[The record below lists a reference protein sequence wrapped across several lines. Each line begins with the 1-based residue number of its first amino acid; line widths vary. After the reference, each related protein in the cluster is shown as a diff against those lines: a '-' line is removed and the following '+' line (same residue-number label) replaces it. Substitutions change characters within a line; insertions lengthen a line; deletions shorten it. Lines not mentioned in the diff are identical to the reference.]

1 MLRRGEAK
9 PQRLD
14 SDGYR
19 SFLLHLVQSTFMQQQ
34 LIRPGCRTN
43 EAVFLFLASLR
54 LYCEKGPK
62 TKRHKRE
69 QTLFL
74 SGSVSSRQKKEAAA
88 TPNRMFLPLFHR
100 GAANPPGN
108 KQKRSV
114 RAHEAPGRQ
123 WPPPPRRKDTLM
135 PSGVPVTESCE
146 RASERGRLVSPV
158 GSGSG

>member
-9 PQRLD
+9 PQRLV

-34 LIRPGCRTN
+34 LIRRGYRTN

-54 LYCEKGPK
+54 LYCERVQKQNGTNESKPSFCPAPSAADRRK
-62 TKRHKRE
+62 KQLQH
-69 QTLFL
+69 QTGCSCLC
-74 SGSVSSRQKKEAAA
+74 STG
-88 TPNRMFLPLFHR
+88 

-135 PSGVPVTESCE
+135 PTGVPVTESCE